1 MRRRLRQPFVG
12 LLVLSGST
20 VALAACFTTSADYQ
34 RDAEEFILNDENLTE
49 ALGIGFTSVTC
60 EDPQSQEPGTTFIC
74 TAVDD
79 ADGDWEFEIEIQDSD
94 GYDVNVSR
102 RPPG

>member
-1 MRRRLRQPFVG
+1 M
-12 LLVLSGST
+12 LLAGCAWSLTG
-20 VALAACFTTSADYQ
+20 CFTTSADYQ

-49 ALGIGFTSVTC
+49 ALGIGFTSATC
-60 EDPQSQEPGTTFIC
+60 EDPQSQDPGTTFIC

-79 ADGDWEFEIEIQDSD
+79 ADGDWEFEIEIQDSN